1 MTEERL
7 VYLDTSAFVKLVIP
21 EPETAAL
28 VSALTPKTV
37 LVASEILEVEALRA
51 TRRATGD
58 DGAAARTQLA
68 GVRLLPLTDQ
78 IRRRAC
84 ELAPPTLRSL
94 DAIHIATALD
104 LGERLTCMYAYD
116 VRMTTAASEAGL
128 RVYAPT
134 SEQPSAEEAPA
145 EPSEQPSAEEA
156 PATPPEQ

>member
-1 MTEERL
+1 MADEQL

-28 VSALTPKTV
+28 VTALTTEAR

-51 TRRATGD
+51 ARRASGD
-58 DGAAARTQLA
+58 DGATAARAQLA
-68 GVRLLPLTDQ
+68 GVRLLPLTAQ

-84 ELAPPTLRSL
+84 ELEPVTLRSL

-116 VRMTTAASEAGL
+116 ARMAGAASDAGL
-128 RVYAPT
+128 RVYAPMLG
-134 SEQPSAEEAPA
+134 
-145 EPSEQPSAEEA
+145 
-156 PATPPEQ
+156 